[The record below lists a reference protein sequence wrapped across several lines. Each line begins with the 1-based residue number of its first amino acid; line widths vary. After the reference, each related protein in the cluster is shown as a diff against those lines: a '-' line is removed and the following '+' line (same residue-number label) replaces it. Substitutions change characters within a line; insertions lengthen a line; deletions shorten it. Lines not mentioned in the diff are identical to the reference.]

1 MHAVWDNFVTQ
12 VSGINV
18 EAGNTLAEQISIE
31 TEKDKIRKQIADLER
46 KARRETQSKKK
57 FEMFQ
62 RIKEYQRR
70 LEEMK

>member
-1 MHAVWDNFVTQ
+1 MQAVWDNFVTQ
-12 VSGINV
+12 VSGISV
-18 EAGNTLAEQISIE
+18 EAGNTLAEQIGIE
-31 TEKDKIRKQIADLER
+31 AEKDKIRKQIENLER

-70 LEEMK
+70 LDGM